1 MEPDAPMLPPL
12 EVADPVDEPVDDPV
26 DEPVGDPVDEPVGD
40 PVDEP
45 VGDPVA
51 DPVPLVD
58 GVDPPD
64 PLDIPEPPPALLSSV
79 PVTSTRE
86 FT

>member
-1 MEPDAPMLPPL
+1 MPPPL
-12 EVADPVDEPVDDPV
+12 EVADPLDDEPVGDPV

-51 DPVPLVD
+51 EPVADPLPLVD